1 MKFIVIASAIFRPA
15 AFSMDLRRVDLNL
28 LKIFESI
35 YRLRN
40 LSQVAEEVVLTQ
52 PAISHALARLRGTVG
67 DRLFVRTGAGL
78 DPTPRADE
86 LIGPIKAALA
96 MIEESLNASS
106 EFDPGTCQ
114 REFQLLLSDVGEL
127 IFLPR
132 LLQYLRKEAPGVKI
146 SVRQAPRTRYEAMLR
161 DKEADLAVGNLPM
174 IGKGLSRGH
183 LFMDRWVVLR
193 AAGAASKPRLT
204 VREFERCPHVLVEP
218 PGTVDH
224 PLTELL
230 KHKGISRNVVLTIPH
245 FFALPSVILS
255 SDLLSIIPYSTFAN
269 LRGAKEMRIQELPF
283 ATPALNVCMYWHARR
298 DTDLA
303 HAWFRGVFAR
313 LFSKK
318 QAR

>member
-1 MKFIVIASAIFRPA
+1 
-15 AFSMDLRRVDLNL
+15 MDLRRVDLNL

-35 YRLRN
+35 YRLHN
-40 LSQVAEEVVLTQ
+40 LSQVAEEVALTQ
-52 PAISHALARLRGTVG
+52 PAISHALARLRDTVG
-67 DRLFVRTGAGL
+67 DRLFVRTAAGL
-78 DPTPRADE
+78 EPTSRADE

-106 EFDPGTCQ
+106 EFDPRTCR

-132 LLQYLRKEAPGVKI
+132 LLQYLRKEAPGVKV
-146 SVRQAPRTRYEAMLR
+146 SVRQASRTRYEAMLR
-161 DKEADLAVGNLPM
+161 DKDADLAVGNLPM
-174 IGKGLSRGH
+174 MGKGLSRSH
-183 LFMDRWVVLR
+183 LFMDKWVVLR
-193 AAGAASKPRLT
+193 AKDAAHKPRLT
-204 VREFERCPHVLVEP
+204 VREFERCAHVLVDP

-230 KHKGISRNVVLTIPH
+230 KQKNIARNVILTIPH

-255 SDLLSIIPYSTFAN
+255 SDLLSIVPYSVVVN
-269 LRGAKEMRIQELPF
+269 LRSAAGMQVQALPF
-283 ATPALNVCMYWHARR
+283 KAPALDICMYWHARR
-298 DTDLA
+298 DADLA

-318 QAR
+318 